1 MIFGITGNIE
11 KENIGSVIEN
21 IGSFLIK
28 SKVEFFID
36 KKLAS
41 VTKKSFSK
49 HLTSIK
55 EIFSKE
61 NLILLSLGG
70 DGTFLQTARL
80 VGNKNIPIVGVNLG
94 NLGFLAEVRT
104 NEINSFIKDI
114 LKNKFRVTERVIL
127 EAQVKNKKFFALN
140 DVVVDKA
147 DSIRMVNLEAY
158 YDKEKVFKLVSDGI
172 IISTPTGSTGYS
184 MSSGGPV
191 ISPLSSV
198 FSLTPICP
206 HSLNIRPIILPDSGT
221 VTIKTLGSS
230 KTKIRVTADGQT
242 YFTAKSPLEIKIKK
256 ADYTVKL
263 VKRKDMTYF
272 DTLKRKLL
280 WNEDKRR

>member
-11 KENIGSVIEN
+11 KDNVSTVTENIC
-21 IGSFLIK
+21 SFLLK
-28 SKVEFFID
+28 SKVDFFID

-41 VTKKSFSK
+41 VTKKSFTK
-49 HLTSIK
+49 YLTPVK
-55 EIFSKE
+55 EILKKE

-70 DGTFLQTARL
+70 DGTFLQTARI
-80 VGNKNIPIVGVNLG
+80 VGNKNIPIIGVNLG

-172 IISTPTGSTGYS
+172 IVSTPTGSTGYS

-206 HSLNIRPIILPDSGT
+206 HSLNIRPIILPDSG
-221 VTIKTLGSS
+221 VITIKTLGSS

-263 VKRKDMTYF
+263 VKRSDKTYF